1 MVKESIN
8 FLNRSI
14 MRTSK
19 LFLFMALSTFMFMGA
34 CREQKE
40 VKEDK
45 GTLERAAEE
54 AEDGVERAAEE
65 VEGAYDDVKEELDGD
80 DDN

>member
-1 MVKESIN
+1 
-8 FLNRSI
+8 

-19 LFLFMALSTFMFMGA
+19 LFLFIALSTFMFMGA

-40 VKEDK
+40 DK
-45 GTLERAAEE
+45 GSLERAAEK
-54 AEDGVERAAEE
+54 AEDGLERAAEE
-65 VEGAYDDVKEELDGD
+65 VEGAYDDVKEELDGET

>member
-1 MVKESIN
+1 
-8 FLNRSI
+8 
-14 MRTSK
+14 MRDSK
-19 LFLFMALSTFMFMGA
+19 LFLVIVLGVFMFIGA
-34 CREQKE
+34 CREQKQ

-54 AEDGVERAAEE
+54 AEEGAERAAEE
-65 VEGAYDDVKEELDGD
+65 VEGAYDDVKEELDGET

>member
-1 MVKESIN
+1 
-8 FLNRSI
+8 
-14 MRTSK
+14 MRNSK
-19 LFLFMALSTFMFMGA
+19 LFLVIALSVVMFAGA

-45 GTLERAAEE
+45 GTLERAADE
-54 AEDGVERAAEE
+54 AEEGVERAAEE
-65 VEGAYDDVKEELDGD
+65 VEGAYDDVKEELDAET